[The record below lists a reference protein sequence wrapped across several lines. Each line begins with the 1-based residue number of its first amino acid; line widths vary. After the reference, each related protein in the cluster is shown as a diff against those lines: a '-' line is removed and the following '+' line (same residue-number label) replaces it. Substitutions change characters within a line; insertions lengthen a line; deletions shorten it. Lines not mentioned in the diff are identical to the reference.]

1 MRLAAVACCCVVA
14 TSCVEP
20 IYDDTIGREGVPTE
34 PGSLAGTFAL
44 QSTAIDQ
51 ANAPVFGKVDAG
63 SVSYALVVR
72 QWRSDEPEVYDEAIN
87 VCDVVNFEVAGIT
100 TINTADTIAAI
111 PTSQAV
117 LTVEH
122 ATGSFVRGT
131 YREFWAVQGLDDD
144 DAFPTD
150 VNSDVFYDADADGH
164 PGTTV
169 TASGL
174 VSGDVYVAQRKTVEH
189 QGVVQGTDTSL
200 GLAHVSKEGIVL
212 DATSDLLKTES
223 PRTPHPDPKQSWW
236 FDLRLEDGASC
247 DDVLAARDDERL
259 PRIRPF

>member
-1 MRLAAVACCCVVA
+1 MRIAAVACCCVAA

-34 PGSLAGTFAL
+34 PGSLAGMFAME
-44 QSTAIDQ
+44 STAIDK

-63 SVSYALVVR
+63 SVSYALVQR
-72 QWRSDEPEVYDEAIN
+72 RWRSDEPNLYDEDIT

-100 TINTADTIAAI
+100 TVNTPDTIAGI

-122 ATGSFVRGT
+122 ETGSFVRGT
-131 YREFWAVQGLDDD
+131 YREFWAVEGLSND
-144 DAFPTD
+144 DAFPSD
-150 VNSDVFYDADADGH
+150 VDADVFYDADADGH

-174 VSGDVYVAQRKTVEH
+174 VSGDVYVAQRKTVDH
-189 QGVVQGTDTSL
+189 HGVVQGTDSSL
-200 GLAHVSKEGIVL
+200 GLAYVTKEGIVL
-212 DATSDLLKTES
+212 GATSDLLKTES

-236 FDLRLEDGASC
+236 FDLRLDDGASC